1 MSALFT
7 PVLLFYPRPNQQH
20 HRSAKLVP
28 HAGDIQ
34 HTFRRLCFH
43 SSLEFKAAVQQAHQY
58 LGQSMVV
65 FLYSASKKYVSRIPG
80 R

>member
-1 MSALFT
+1 MSALIT
-7 PVLLFYPRPNQQH
+7 PFLLFYSRPHQQH
-20 HRSAKLVP
+20 HGSAKFVP

-34 HTFRRLCFH
+34 HTFRRLCFRN
-43 SSLEFKAAVQQAHQY
+43 SLEFKAAVQQAHQY

-65 FLYSASKKYVSRIPG
+65 FLYSAAKKYVSRIPG